1 MEKRTFYVSILF
13 FICSLYSINAQNSYL
28 DYIEKESK
36 ALNVTEESFFYV
48 SNQSTENFTVN
59 MQPALIAFVKGN
71 LSTSIDEVEGHDD
84 QNGVVNLNSSCSVQ
98 QLTKEHIIKHLNN
111 KKSYEGLVVKNIKNQ
126 KTFTFDENQ
135 IVAVVLYSLQLRPFM
150 DQFLTP
156 LKKLKEEENIPYI
169 ILTMD
174 LEEIKDL
181 PDLYQNSIFKN

>member
-1 MEKRTFYVSILF
+1 MNIISKIL
-13 FICSLYSINAQNSYL
+13 IIILLCQITALNAQSNYL
-28 DYIEKESK
+28 NYIEKESK
-36 ALNVTEESFFYV
+36 ALNVPEESFFYV
-48 SNQSTENFTVN
+48 TNLSAENFTAN
-59 MQPALIAFVKGN
+59 MQPALIAFVNGN
-71 LSTSIDEVEGHDD
+71 LSTSIDEVEGHDE
-84 QNGVVNLNSSCSVQ
+84 QNGVVNLNTSCSVQ

-111 KKSYEGLVVKNIKNQ
+111 KKSYEGLLVKNIKNQ

-135 IVAVVLYSLQLRPFM
+135 IVAVVLYSSQLRPFM

-181 PDLYQNSIFKN
+181 PDLYQNSVFKN